1 MTAKQTSIPALALS
15 VLILFLTSLSL
26 SAQQFE
32 QALDVTG
39 AANTPEGV
47 LEFGMHPDYTDGL
60 DDGEEVV
67 PPNPPD
73 TSNTIA
79 FAPEEV
85 ESKLIR
91 DIRAPAEEKTWK
103 ISAVKEDP
111 DPDQNIVLTWDAA
124 EWTGVD
130 PLPELNLTG
139 AILDQDYDLTQPAPA
154 GGIAIAETAT
164 LYITYGTPD
173 PLPQAG
179 SLEVAAENEGGNA
192 YYDGEWKLE
201 NTDGSDVIGTD
212 GETNLS
218 VWMELGASA
227 LEDIPVGTY
236 KVTFR
241 STHPSYEA
249 PDDIDDVEIN
259 DGVQTDYPDA
269 DAGNAAP
276 VFSRVPASLE
286 FNPARVTVSESGS
299 TTDVNVTLGSKPL
312 ADVDVAFS
320 IGGEH
325 PDAAQITAGGSVT
338 FTPDNYDAP
347 QIVTIQGQ
355 DDNIAQDQ
363 DRSFRL
369 DFAVTSDDSLYNEF
383 ENDFPDEDKV
393 RGVTIDDDR
402 PELVVDR
409 VDGAV
414 ETTEAGGTAQFNI
427 VLGTEPTDDVNVTI
441 ASTDSSEG
449 IPDPDTVVFT
459 PTNWDE
465 PQLVTVTGQ
474 DDAEADGDMQYR
486 VVCRAESADE
496 KYQDRSRALRYVNV
510 DDDEAERTTDL
521 VFIPGK
527 TLPFGMIP
535 EGGDRTRTL
544 TVYNGGDAE
553 AQLSAKVFVPA
564 RSEGFSVEGAT
575 THDFTLPAG
584 EGVQLEIM
592 GTAKDAADG
601 EQTRAALLFT
611 DQGGDDTPIAAIA
624 LSSLTVPLPEAGTLA
639 VEPELI
645 VVDFSGETESGTFDV
660 VLDTD
665 TRFARLLM
673 SLELPSFLNVT
684 GVETNT
690 DATSGWNFG
699 YRVDEEDGILSAFY
713 LDPLYNDDPPN
724 SGIDTGENVIMTVSF
739 EVDTAAVE
747 LEDVSE
753 PIVFHEAAAAD
764 ESNEYEL
771 SWSGDDNTA
780 TRAAGDDLA
789 ATDGLVAVSNKINL
803 ADLDVDEN
811 GTLDVFDVIYV
822 YRKIVLSKTAA
833 NLVPVGF
840 TPQITSEQIAANISD
855 LQSLLD
861 VDGNAAV
868 DVFDVIYIYRQVV
881 LSKSAG
887 NLIPEGF
894 SPSATA
900 TEIATSIEE
909 IKP

>member
-15 VLILFLTSLSL
+15 ALILFLTSLSL
-26 SAQQFE
+26 SAQEFE

-39 AANTPEGV
+39 AANTPDDV
-47 LEFGMHPDYTDGL
+47 VAFGMHPDATDGL
-60 DDGEEVV
+60 DDGEDVV
-67 PPNPPD
+67 PPPPPGN
-73 TSNTIA
+73 SNTIA
-79 FAPEEV
+79 FVPENI

-111 DPDQNIVLTWDAA
+111 DQNIVMTWDAA

-179 SLEVAAENEGGNA
+179 SLEVAAEDEGGNA
-192 YYDGEWKLE
+192 YYDGEWKLD

-218 VWMELGASA
+218 VWIGLGTTA
-227 LEDIPVGTY
+227 LENIPVGTY

-269 DAGNAAP
+269 DAGSAAP

-286 FNPARVTVSESGS
+286 LNPARVTVSESGS
-299 TTDVNVTLGSKPL
+299 TTDVNLTLGSKPL
-312 ADVDVAFS
+312 ADVDIVFS

-427 VLGTEPTDDVNVTI
+427 VLGSEPTENVTVTI

-449 IPDPDTVVFT
+449 IPDSDTVVFT
-459 PTNWDE
+459 SADWNA

-486 VVCRAESADE
+486 VVCRAESDYAD
-496 KYQDRSRALRYVNV
+496 YDGRSRALRYVNV
-510 DDDEAERTTDL
+510 DDDEAERTADL

-535 EGGDRTRTL
+535 EGGSRTRTL
-544 TVYNGGDAE
+544 TVYNGGVAE
-553 AQLSAKVFVPA
+553 AQLSAEVFVPA
-564 RSEGFSVEGAT
+564 RSEGFAVEGAT
-575 THDFTLPAG
+575 DHDFTLPAG
-584 EGVQLEIM
+584 EGVQLEVTA
-592 GTAKDAADG
+592 TAKDAADG

-611 DQGGDDTPIAAIA
+611 DQGGDDTPVAAIA

-645 VVDFSGETESGTFDV
+645 VVDFSGETESGAFDIA
-660 VLDTD
+660 LDTNI
-665 TRFARLLM
+665 RFARLLL

-699 YRVDEEDGILSAFY
+699 YRVNEDDGILSAFY

-724 SGIDTGENVIMTVSF
+724 SGIDTGENVILTVSF

-747 LEDVSE
+747 EDVSE

-764 ESNEYEL
+764 ESNQYEL
-771 SWSGDDNTA
+771 AWTGDDNTA

-789 ATDGLVAVSNKINL
+789 ATDGLVAVSNKITL

-881 LSKSAG
+881 LSKSAE